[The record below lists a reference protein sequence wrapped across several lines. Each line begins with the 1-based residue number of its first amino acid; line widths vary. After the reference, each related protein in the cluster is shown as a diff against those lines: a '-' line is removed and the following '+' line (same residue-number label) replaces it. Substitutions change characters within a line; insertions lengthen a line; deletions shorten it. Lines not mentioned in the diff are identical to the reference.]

1 MGAFF
6 QMVVRA
12 IPVIVAAIG
21 AVEKLSEKKGKEK
34 QDAAVAIVGD
44 LIPLIE
50 STIPRE
56 IVDEGQ
62 VQDAIRKVID
72 AIVALQNVVRDVI
85 TKKRAA

>member
-34 QDAAVAIVGD
+34 QDAAVAIIGD

-85 TKKRAA
+85 TKRKAG

>member
-6 QMVVRA
+6 TMVIRV

-21 AVEKLSEKKGKEK
+21 AVEKLSDKKGKDK

-44 LIPLIE
+44 LVPLIE
-50 STIPRE
+50 STIPKD
-56 IVDEGQ
+56 IVDEAL

-72 AIVALQNVVRDVI
+72 AIVSLQNVVRDVI
-85 TKKRAA
+85 TKRKG

>member
-1 MGAFF
+1 
-6 QMVVRA
+6 
-12 IPVIVAAIG
+12 
-21 AVEKLSEKKGKEK
+21 
-34 QDAAVAIVGD
+34 VGD
-44 LIPLIE
+44 LVPLIE

-85 TKKRAA
+85 TKRKVA